1 MRATHGTP
9 SSLQVLVELAEHRS
23 QEVARNLGLL
33 INRGEQGEAKL
44 QMLRNYLQEY
54 RTRLDDAVREG
65 LEPERLRNY
74 LAFIARLETGDRGTG
89 SGSGHRAGPHRRGK
103 GALARAGRE
112 RRTFET
118 LLERRRTEGKRLE
131 ARNEQKQLDEIA
143 TRTALRQ
150 PGR

>member
-1 MRATHGTP
+1 MAHP

-44 QMLRNYLQEY
+44 QMLRNYLREY

-74 LAFIARLETGDRGTG
+74 LAFIARLE
-89 SGSGHRAGPHRRGK
+89 RAIAEQ
-103 GALARAGRE
+103 ALEAATAQARIEGEKVHWLEQERE

-118 LLERRRTEGKRLE
+118 LLDRRRAEGTRLE
-131 ARNEQKQLDEIA
+131 ARNQQKEADEIA
-143 TRTALRQ
+143 TRTVLRQ
-150 PGR
+150 SGR

>member
-1 MRATHGTP
+1 MAQP

-33 INRGEQGEAKL
+33 IDRGEQGEAKL
-44 QMLRNYLQEY
+44 QMLRNYLREY

-65 LEPERLRNY
+65 LEPARLRNY
-74 LAFIARLETGDRGTG
+74 LAFIARLE
-89 SGSGHRAGPHRRGK
+89 RAIAEQ
-103 GALARAGRE
+103 ALEAASAQARIEGEKVHWQEQERE

-118 LLERRRTEGKRLE
+118 LLERRRAEGRRVE
-131 ARNEQKQLDEIA
+131 ARNQQKQLDEIA

-150 PGR
+150 PNR